1 MRSGKG
7 IRIPIRRTG
16 AFCCVCVAIG
26 QAANPLSPSMN
37 SRRLMAVLRRSI
49 QDIVA
54 VKNGLYSKAS
64 RRSLDYLVGQQ
75 QEFVRDCQAQF
86 SGRFQI
92 EDELKFCRLLHRQVG
107 WVRPLQDFVHIGGAA
122 P

>member
-1 MRSGKG
+1 
-7 IRIPIRRTG
+7 
-16 AFCCVCVAIG
+16 
-26 QAANPLSPSMN
+26 MN

-92 EDELKFCRLLHRQVG
+92 EDEL
-107 WVRPLQDFVHIGGAA
+107 
-122 P
+122 